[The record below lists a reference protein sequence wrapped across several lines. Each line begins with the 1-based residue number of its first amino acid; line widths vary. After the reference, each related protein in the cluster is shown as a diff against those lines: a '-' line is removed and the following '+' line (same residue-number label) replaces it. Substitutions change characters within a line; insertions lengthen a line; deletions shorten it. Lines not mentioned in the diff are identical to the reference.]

1 MDNKFVP
8 LFEEF
13 NDSNIINANFGAE
26 VIWWTKT
33 EDGISLVSNVNKL
46 NPSTTNIQVEIFLK
60 KTRSSQTGN
69 NKITL
74 MKVYTG
80 SFGDLGNLPKNPGF
94 TSLFKPDGNELE
106 SLPKQGGNENEG
118 DYQTKIMSTLDY
130 NNNVVGLSDM
140 FDKGRLSISFVRYI
154 DESVFDELL
163 GAGSFSD
170 EEIKNYKSEIIKS
183 IYTYLCKIIN
193 FDEIGRSKD
202 DTFFKSLDDFDY
214 EYANKASKYD
224 PNKEYKITSDS
235 EENRSDIN
243 INPESKGRDVNSMT
257 HSRNLRRR
265 NELNNQTT
273 LNQIFLKK
281 ILEENKKFFDKKG
294 GRLTSDLSGMDFSG
308 MDLHDMDL
316 SSLKLNGTVFN
327 GANLSGVKLFSCKLD
342 GAQFLNADLSNA
354 VFQNSTCQD
363 CNFQGTDLSGTDFGN
378 SDLSYS
384 SFRYAKI
391 NGSTKLDGANTEEV
405 LWQ

>member
-1 MDNKFVP
+1 MENRFVP

-33 EDGISLVSNVNKL
+33 EDGISLVSNVKKDVSN
-46 NPSTTNIQVEIFLK
+46 TNIQVEIFLK

-80 SFGDLGNLPKNPGF
+80 SFGNLGNLPKNPGF
-94 TSLFKPDGNELE
+94 TTLFKPDGNELE
-106 SLPKQGGNENEG
+106 SLPKQGENEDED
-118 DYQTKIMSTLDY
+118 DYQEKLGSTIDY
-130 NNNVVGLSDM
+130 NNHVVDLSNM

-163 GAGSFSD
+163 GADSFSD
-170 EEIKNYKSEIIKS
+170 EEIKNYKFEIIES

-193 FDEIGRSKD
+193 FDEIGRDKD

-214 EYANKASKYD
+214 EYANKSSKYD
-224 PNKEYKITSDS
+224 PNKKYQIASDS
-235 EENRSDIN
+235 EKNRSDIN
-243 INPESKGRDVNSMT
+243 ITPGSKGRDVNSLT
-257 HSRNLRRR
+257 HRRNLRQRS
-265 NELNNQTT
+265 ELNNQTT

-281 ILEENKKFFDKKG
+281 ILEENKKFFNKKSD
-294 GRLTSDLSGMDFSG
+294 RLISDLSGMDFSG
-308 MDLHDMDL
+308 MDLHDVDL
-316 SSLKLNGTVFN
+316 SSLKLNGTIFN
-327 GANLSGVKLFSCKLD
+327 GANLSGAKLFSCKLD

-354 VFQNSTCQD
+354 RFQNSTCQD
-363 CNFQGTDLSGTDFGN
+363 CNFQGTNLSGTDFGN

-384 SFRYAKI
+384 TFRYAKI
-391 NGSTKLDGANTEEV
+391 NGSTKLDDANTEEV

>member
-1 MDNKFVP
+1 MENKFVP

-13 NDSNIINANFGAE
+13 NDSNIINANFGSD
-26 VIWWTKT
+26 VIWWMKT

-46 NPSTTNIQVEIFLK
+46 STSTTNIQVEIFLK
-60 KTRSSQTGN
+60 KTKSSQTGN

-80 SFGDLGNLPKNPGF
+80 SFGNLGNLPKNPGF
-94 TSLFKPDGNELE
+94 ASLFKPDGNELE
-106 SLPKQGGNENEG
+106 SLPKQGENKNEDE
-118 DYQTKIMSTLDY
+118 YQSNLRSTLDY
-130 NNNVVGLSDM
+130 NNNVVALSDM
-140 FDKGRLSISFVRYI
+140 FDKGRLSISFLRYI
-154 DESVFDELL
+154 DESVFEELL
-163 GAGSFSD
+163 GADSFSD
-170 EEIKNYKSEIIKS
+170 EEFKNYKSEIIES
-183 IYTYLCKIIN
+183 IYNYLCKIIN
-193 FDEIGRSKD
+193 FDEIGRDKG
-202 DTFFKSLDDFDY
+202 DTFFKSLVDFDH
-214 EYANKASKYD
+214 EYADKASKYD
-224 PNKEYKITSDS
+224 PDKRYSISSDS

-243 INPESKGRDVNSMT
+243 INPESKGRSASSVI
-257 HSRNLRRR
+257 HGRNLRQRS
-265 NELNNQTT
+265 ELNNQTA

-281 ILEENKKFFDKKG
+281 ILEENKKFFNKKG
-294 GRLTSDLSGMDFSG
+294 GRLTSNLSGMDFSG

-327 GANLSGVKLFSCKLD
+327 GANLSGAKLFSCELD

-354 VFQNSTCQD
+354 RFQNSTCQD

-384 SFRYAKI
+384 TFRYAKI
-391 NGSTKLDGANTEEV
+391 NGSTKLDDANTEEV